1 MAATKKVIKSVKL
14 PKGYLPS
21 EDEKFMNK
29 KQKETAELIEE
40 FENS

>member
-29 KQKETAELIEE
+29 KQKEYFAE
-40 FENS
+40 S